1 MNPNPNQYNQQQ
13 YGQPVQPQYDQN
25 QQYSQQQFNTQQTNN
40 NYASFLNGVSPEL
53 MGSIGGK
60 MIQSQTSSWSSSF
73 GVFWNSLK
81 VYFAVNN
88 RSATF

>member
-1 MNPNPNQYNQQQ
+1 MNPNQYGQQPQ
-13 YGQPVQPQYDQN
+13 YGQPQYGQPQMNQN
-25 QQYSQQQFNTQQTNN
+25 QQQFNNQQFNNQPMNN
-40 NYASFLNGVSPEL
+40 NYTSFLNGVSPEL

-60 MIQSQTSSWSSSF
+60 MIQNQTSSWFSSF

-88 RSATF
+88 R